1 MSEPRPH
8 NEAELLELLGAVD
21 VRAPQALHERV
32 QALVDQSA
40 ADGRGA
46 RRGLWQLPGRAVL
59 GGSMTALA
67 VLAIGLVL
75 ALSGGSTPGL
85 TVKEASTLTLRAAT
99 MGAPAES
106 ARVRGAL
113 AESVGNIAFPS
124 WSYAFGYRPSGAR
137 VDRVGGQT
145 VTTVFYTDARGRR
158 VGYAIAA
165 GAPAPRSSGGVVR
178 WREGTP
184 YRLIGEAGGVS
195 VVTWVRDGHLC
206 VIAARDVAPAELLAL
221 ASWHPRSS

>member
-8 NEAELLELLGAVD
+8 NEAELVELLGAVD
-21 VRAPQALHERV
+21 VRAPHVLHERV

-40 ADGRGA
+40 ANGRGA
-46 RRGLWQLPGRAVL
+46 RRGLWRLPGRAVL
-59 GGSMTALA
+59 GGSMAALA
-67 VLAIGLVL
+67 VVAIGLLL
-75 ALSGGSTPGL
+75 ALSGGSTTGL
-85 TVKEASTLTLRAAT
+85 TVKEASALTLRAAT
-99 MGAPAES
+99 MGAPTES
-106 ARVRGAL
+106 KQVRGAL
-113 AESVGNIAFPS
+113 TETVGDVAFPS
-124 WSYAFGYRPSGAR
+124 WSYAFGYRASGAR

-165 GAPAPRSSGGVVR
+165 GASAPRSSGGVVR
-178 WREGTP
+178 RREGTP

-206 VIAARDVAPAELLAL
+206 VIAARDVAPAKLLAL
-221 ASWHPRSS
+221 ASWRPRSS